1 MERVGFVIK
10 TICALWGWLIIARH
24 KYLFPAAGEDI
35 KGGSQE
41 VQLAKHRES
50 NSGLVIFIPSRT
62 TVPDGTAAE
71 IKYEAPYVTFIV
83 FRSSIFS

>member
-1 MERVGFVIK
+1 MERVGYIIR
-10 TICALWGWLIIARH
+10 TICVLWGWLIIAMH
-24 KYLFPAAGEDI
+24 KYLFPAAGEYI

-41 VQLAKHRES
+41 VELAKHRES
-50 NSGLVIFIPSRT
+50 NSASVIFIPSRT
-62 TVPDGTAAE
+62 TVPDGTAVE